1 MRPNKAR
8 IFAGVGAVASAAV
21 ALALAISGLDSWTYF
36 GLIGLLLGAATLGA
50 LSRL

>member
-8 IFAGVGAVASAAV
+8 IFAGVGAAASVLV
-21 ALALAISGLDSWTYF
+21 ALALALAGLSSWTYF

-50 LSRL
+50 PSKL